1 MSWTLPRAVHFVLEQ
16 LLLTFTSVVI
26 QRAGGIHGTRVAVV
40 DVRNRTSA
48 DDPERIFAPA
58 VRGFVFDLSDG
69 GKSVASSDWATA
81 VARKCVH
88 VLRLATGVVP
98 RAKMSRFWMIR
109 VHIHDRVISYG
120 QVLPVVL
127 ADARALTRQHR
138 VLVLKEHRLE
148 LLAEILGV
156 VSPQGQLNLRAG
168 IIAEFDRSLRF
179 LAASSKH

>member
-1 MSWTLPRAVHFVLEQ
+1 
-16 LLLTFTSVVI
+16 
-26 QRAGGIHGTRVAVV
+26 
-40 DVRNRTSA
+40 
-48 DDPERIFAPA
+48 
-58 VRGFVFDLSDG
+58 
-69 GKSVASSDWATA
+69 
-81 VARKCVH
+81 
-88 VLRLATGVVP
+88 
-98 RAKMSRFWMIR
+98 MIR

-179 LAASSKH
+179 LASSKHYSRNRTDFVNDTHDIDGGIFHQRFYFFDVAKVVLHLWDFHRAWGVVR